1 MNKEIKLR
9 KRRFWAICFV
19 IVFAMIQ
26 SIPSSVLAATYTTAG
41 EGEEMTLGTTVLHP
55 GDIINYHY
63 DYWDVGTSNIYYCD
77 ADANK
82 TPIGSDS
89 YSRSDSSSN
98 ESFTV
103 KEYMGTELSAEDFK
117 EWKVDKIK

>member
-26 SIPSSVLAATYTTAG
+26 LIPSSVLAATYSYDGFNLTPDTTI
-41 EGEEMTLGTTVLHP
+41 LYP
-55 GDIINYHY
+55 GDVINY
-63 DYWDVGTSNIYYCD
+63 DYNPYHADPASIYYCD

-89 YSRSDSSSN
+89 YSRSDSSWRIPDYLFSHPID
-98 ESFTV
+98 
-103 KEYMGTELSAEDFK
+103 AR
-117 EWKVDKIK
+117 